1 MLMMRQFADL
11 VVVLKQYTLEIEV
24 LEVVPE
30 ARSSLMINEILMIV

>member
-1 MLMMRQFADL
+1 MMRQFADL
-11 VVVLKQYTLEIEV
+11 VVVLKHYTLEIEV